1 MSKDILEIFQI
12 PDFDKDAADSAE
24 FYFAELKKHLSTH
37 KFIQKPHKHDFY
49 IILLFSCGSGIHTID
64 FKSHEVNPGSAFFLS
79 PGQVH
84 SWELSPDADGHIL
97 FFSSDFY
104 VSVFSRRRLNR
115 FVFFNSSFN
124 SRHLRI
130 SAEEMSEVLFIFER
144 IRREVENPNWS
155 GMDLLRNY
163 TDLLL
168 INFYRLYNSKTT
180 FSEESIQS
188 YDQFQNLEDLIDKS
202 FKQHREAS
210 FYADAMNLSSKQLNA
225 MSKKSVGKTIS
236 QLILER
242 VILETQRLLTH
253 SDLSI
258 SEIAY
263 EIQFE
268 DPSYFSRLFK
278 KKTGMTPEQFRKE
291 VINPSH

>member
-1 MSKDILEIFQI
+1 
-12 PDFDKDAADSAE
+12 
-24 FYFAELKKHLSTH
+24 
-37 KFIQKPHKHDFY
+37 
-49 IILLFSCGSGIHTID
+49 
-64 FKSHEVNPGSAFFLS
+64 
-79 PGQVH
+79 
-84 SWELSPDADGHIL
+84 
-97 FFSSDFY
+97 
-104 VSVFSRRRLNR
+104 
-115 FVFFNSSFN
+115 
-124 SRHLRI
+124 
-130 SAEEMSEVLFIFER
+130 MSEVLFIFER